1 MESGPSK
8 ISEVIAG
15 WLIPPACREE
25 VLGDMRERHQGS
37 APYLLEAAY
46 LIPCV
51 IYSRICRTTDA
62 VVALTE
68 AVSMYTAFA
77 MAAWWLDR
85 AALMD
90 QRGFVRLAIPPAIFL
105 AATILA
111 DAYSNP
117 KRRWQLKRL
126 LLKPLFGPMLGFALS
141 YAVQSMLG
149 QWAIPASVLAWGSG
163 ISLLLISTLRLAFPP
178 IADQPQAANAPA
190 FWQKLEFAPLP
201 FWLKGAVFPAAI
213 MLAVILYL
221 LKK

>member
-8 ISEVIAG
+8 ISETIAG

-25 VLGDMRERHQGS
+25 VLGDMRERRQRS
-37 APYLLEAAY
+37 APYLLEAAH
-46 LIPCV
+46 LVPCV

-68 AVSMYTAFA
+68 AVSMYTAFV

-85 AALMD
+85 AALLD
-90 QRGFVRLAIPPAIFL
+90 ERGFVRLAIPGAIFL

-117 KRRWQLKRL
+117 KRRWP
-126 LLKPLFGPMLGFALS
+126 LKPLFGPMLGFALA

-149 QWAIPASVLAWGSG
+149 QWALPASVLAWGSG
-163 ISLLLISTLRLAFPP
+163 ISLLLVSTLRLAFPP
-178 IADQPQAANAPA
+178 IADQPQAANVPA

-201 FWLKGAVFPAAI
+201 FWLKGALFPTAI
-213 MLAVILYL
+213 VLVVILYL